1 MRHLCNGMKN
11 RKKTKKKKKARERTE
26 FTVRSWDFR
35 EDATCQW
42 FRFI

>member
-11 RKKTKKKKKARERTE
+11 RTKTKENARKRTE
-26 FTVRSWDFR
+26 FTARSWDSG

-42 FRFI
+42 FAFI